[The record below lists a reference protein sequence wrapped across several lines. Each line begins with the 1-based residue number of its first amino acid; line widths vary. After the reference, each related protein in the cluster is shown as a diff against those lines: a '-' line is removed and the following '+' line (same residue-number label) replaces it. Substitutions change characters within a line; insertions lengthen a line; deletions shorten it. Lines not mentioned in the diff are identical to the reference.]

1 MKHNRISVQTEGN
14 GRKTE
19 VKTAFKRRVLRQLMG
34 DYNVSSIQSPED
46 GYAARLKEVEDD
58 DEDRNM

>member
-1 MKHNRISVQTEGN
+1 M
-14 GRKTE
+14 
-19 VKTAFKRRVLRQLMG
+19 
-34 DYNVSSIQSPED
+34 DDCNVSSIQSPVD

>member
-1 MKHNRISVQTEGN
+1 M
-14 GRKTE
+14 
-19 VKTAFKRRVLRQLMG
+19 KTAFNGGVFQQLMDG
-34 DYNVSSIQSPED
+34 CNVSSIQSPVD